1 MRIIISVSCK
11 NEIDPSTGLLCFL
24 WPYHNHGVECNYLT
38 YQQPNRVIN
47 IARMLSLYI
56 SYLRDIGNDPE
67 SAQIQV
73 HTSCQF

>member
-47 IARMLSLYI
+47 IARMLMGNYI
-56 SYLRDIGNDPE
+56 YHISGI
-67 SAQIQV
+67 
-73 HTSCQF
+73 